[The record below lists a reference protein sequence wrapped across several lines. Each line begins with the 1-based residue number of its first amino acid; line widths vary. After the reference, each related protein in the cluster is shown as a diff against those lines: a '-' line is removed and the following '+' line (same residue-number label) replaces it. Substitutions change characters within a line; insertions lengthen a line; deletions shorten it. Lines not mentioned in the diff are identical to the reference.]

1 MTSQHIGIFI
11 TGGIAAYKT
20 PQLIRELLRAG
31 AEVRVA
37 MTPSASAF
45 VTEETLRVVS
55 KHAVLTDANQ
65 TVDPLHIAHVELA
78 HWLDLA
84 VVVPATANTIAK
96 LAQGFADNIVTTT
109 LLAYQGPA
117 LVVPAMNDQMWLSPR
132 TQANVAQLVAD
143 GRQVLTPA
151 TGALA
156 EGYQA
161 VGRMPDLAV
170 IETAISAFQPTPF
183 MAGKKIVVTAG
194 GTREPLDPVRYLTN
208 ESSGKMGTALA
219 NAAAAAG
226 AAVTLVTTHPLPVL
240 PGVNVEV
247 VTSARTMQEA
257 VMAVFPSVDVAVMAA
272 AVADYRPTQVAT
284 EKIKKTGD
292 AGLTLTLTQN
302 PDILAQ
308 LGAAKTHQLVVGF
321 AAETTDL
328 LVNAQAKLAKKHADV
343 IIANQVGD
351 GKGFDQATNAV
362 TLLWPERPA
371 ESLPE
376 QPKLAL
382 AAAIWQRLMKN

>member
-1 MTSQHIGIFI
+1 MASQQIGIFV
-11 TGGIAAYKT
+11 TGGIAAYKV
-20 PQLIRELLRAG
+20 PQLIRDLLRAG
-31 AEVRVA
+31 AEVRVV
-37 MTPSASAF
+37 MTPSASRF

-65 TVDPLHIAHVELA
+65 TADPAHIAHVELA

-84 VVVPATANTIAK
+84 VVVPATANTLAK

-109 LLAYQGPA
+109 LLAYQGPT

-132 TQANVAQLVAD
+132 TQANVAQLITD
-143 GRQVLTPA
+143 GRQVLVPA

-183 MAGKKIVVTAG
+183 MAGKKVVVTAG

-240 PGVNVEV
+240 PGVDVQI
-247 VTSARTMQEA
+247 VTSARAMREA
-257 VMAVFPSVDVAVMAA
+257 VMAVFPTVDVAVMVA
-272 AVADYRPTQVAT
+272 AVADYRPTEVAT
-284 EKIKKTGD
+284 QKIKKTGD

-308 LGAAKTHQLVVGF
+308 LGAAKAHQLVVGF

-328 LVNAQAKLAKKHADV
+328 VANAQAKLAKKHADV
-343 IIANQVGD
+343 IIANQVGA

-362 TLLWPERPA
+362 TLLWPDRPA

-382 AAAIWQRLMKN
+382 AAAIWQRLMKH